1 MQALHFGAG
10 NIGRGFI
17 GKLLSDTGIHV
28 TFADVN
34 QQIIDAIAERHEYPV
49 NVVGEQSTTEIV
61 KNVDAINSTSA
72 EVIDYITKV
81 DLITTAVGPQ
91 ILTRIAPAVAQGII
105 ARHQQGQTKPLNII
119 ACENMVR
126 GTSQFKQEI
135 VKALP
140 QHLHQWVNSHIGFVD
155 SAVDRIVPP
164 ATSKTGDT
172 LEVTV
177 ETFSEWI
184 VDETQFVGTIPS
196 INGMQPVDNLMA
208 FVERKLFTLNTGHA
222 ITAYLGFYNNIS
234 TIRDAIL
241 DERIRLIV
249 RGAMEE
255 SGLVLIKRYNFDEQ
269 KHMAYIE
276 KILTR
281 FENPYLHDDTA
292 RVGRQPIRK
301 LGAGDR
307 LIKPLLGTVEYQVKN
322 TNLLIGI
329 AAALNYRNND
339 DEQAVEL
346 AKLIL
351 EKGVKQAFSELSGID
366 ANNPIV
372 KQIEEIYTAMQN
384 HQFI

>member
-17 GKLLSDTGIHV
+17 GKLLSDAGVHV

-34 QQIIDAIAERHEYPV
+34 EQVINEITKRHQYPV

-61 KNVDAINSTSA
+61 HNVDAINSSSN
-72 EVIDYITKV
+72 EVSDYIAKV
-81 DLITTAVGPQ
+81 DLVTTAVGPQ
-91 ILTRIAPAVAQGII
+91 ILARIAENMAKGLI
-105 ARHQQGQTKPLNII
+105 ARHQQANNAPLNII

-135 VKALP
+135 FKYIP
-140 QHLHQWVNSHIGFVD
+140 HELHQWMNSHIGFVD

-164 ATSKTGDT
+164 ATSKTGDI

-184 VDETQFVGTIPS
+184 VDKNQFIGDIPQ
-196 INGMQPVDNLMA
+196 IKGMEPVDNLMA

-222 ITAYLGFYNNIS
+222 ITAYLGFYNDIA

-241 DERIRLIV
+241 VDSIRSV
-249 RGAMEE
+249 VQGAMQE
-255 SGLVLIKRYNFDEQ
+255 SGQVLIKRYNFDPA
-269 KHMAYIE
+269 KHQAYIE

-301 LGAGDR
+301 LGSGDR
-307 LIKPLLGTVEYQVKN
+307 LVKPLLGTFEYELKN
-322 TNLLIGI
+322 SNLLIGI
-329 AAALNYRNND
+329 AAALNYRND
-339 DEQAVEL
+339 DDDQASDL
-346 AKLIL
+346 TRQISN
-351 EKGVKQAFSELSGID
+351 KGVVQTFCDISGIES
-366 ANNPIV
+366 NNPIV
-372 KQIEEIYTAMQN
+372 SQIEQLYTAMQN
-384 HQFI
+384 HQY

>member
-17 GKLLSDTGIHV
+17 GKLLSDAGVHV

-34 QQIIDAIAERHEYPV
+34 QQVIDELASRHQYPV
-49 NVVGEQSTTEIV
+49 NVVGEQSVCEIV
-61 KNVDAINSTSA
+61 KNVDAINSTSPK
-72 EVIDYITKV
+72 VSDYIAKV
-81 DLITTAVGPQ
+81 DLVTTAVGPQ
-91 ILTRIAPAVAQGII
+91 ILARIAQSVAQGII
-105 ARHQQGQTKPLNII
+105 ARHASGNNAPLNII

-135 VKALP
+135 VKYL
-140 QHLHQWVNSHIGFVD
+140 HDDLHQWVNEHIGFVD

-164 ATSKTGDT
+164 ATSKTGDI

-184 VDETQFVGTIPS
+184 VDKTQFIGEIPQ
-196 INGMQPVDNLMA
+196 IKGMEPVDNLMA

-222 ITAYLGFYNNIS
+222 ITAYLGFYNNIA

-241 DERIRLIV
+241 NDKIRKIV

-255 SGLVLIKRYNFDEQ
+255 SGQVLIKRYHFDPV
-269 KHMAYIE
+269 KHQAYIE
-276 KILTR
+276 KILSR

-292 RVGRQPIRK
+292 RVGRQPLRK
-301 LGAGDR
+301 LGRGDR
-307 LIKPLLGTVEYQVKN
+307 LIKPLLGTFEYQLGN
-322 TNLLIGI
+322 PNLLIGI

-339 DEQAVEL
+339 DEQAIDL
-346 AKLIL
+346 ANQIANSSL
-351 EKGVKQAFSELSGID
+351 KQAFCNISEIESD
-366 ANNPIV
+366 NPV
-372 KQIEEIYTAMQN
+372 VSKIEQLYTAMQN
-384 HQFI
+384 HQF

>member
-17 GKLLSDTGIHV
+17 GKLLSDAGVHV

-34 QQIIDAIAERHEYPV
+34 EQVINEIAKRHQYPV

-61 KNVDAINSTSA
+61 HNVDAINSSSN
-72 EVIDYITKV
+72 EVSDYIAKV
-81 DLITTAVGPQ
+81 DLVTTAVGPQ
-91 ILTRIAPAVAQGII
+91 ILARIAENMAKGLI
-105 ARHQQGQTKPLNII
+105 ARHQQANTAPLNII

-135 VKALP
+135 FKYIP
-140 QHLHQWVNSHIGFVD
+140 HELHQWMNSHIGFVD

-164 ATSKTGDT
+164 ATSKTGDI

-184 VDETQFVGTIPS
+184 VDKNQFIGNIPQ
-196 INGMQPVDNLMA
+196 IKGMEPVDNLMA

-222 ITAYLGFYNNIS
+222 ITAYLGFYNNIA

-241 DERIRLIV
+241 VDSIRAV
-249 RGAMEE
+249 VQGAMQE
-255 SGLVLIKRYNFDEQ
+255 SGQVLIKRYNFDPA
-269 KHMAYIE
+269 KHQAYIE

-301 LGAGDR
+301 LGSGDR
-307 LIKPLLGTVEYQVKN
+307 LVKPLLGTFEYELKN
-322 TNLLIGI
+322 SNLLIGI
-329 AAALNYRNND
+329 AAALNYRND
-339 DEQAVEL
+339 DDDQASDL
-346 AKLIL
+346 TQQISN
-351 EKGVKQAFSELSGID
+351 KGVVQTFCDISGIES
-366 ANNPIV
+366 NNPIV
-372 KQIEEIYTAMQN
+372 SQIEQLYTAMQN
-384 HQFI
+384 HQY

>member
-17 GKLLSDTGIHV
+17 GKLLSDAGVHV

-34 QQIIDAIAERHEYPV
+34 EQVINEIAKRHQYPV

-61 KNVDAINSTSA
+61 HNVDAINSSSN
-72 EVIDYITKV
+72 EVSDYIAKV
-81 DLITTAVGPQ
+81 DLVTTAVGPQ
-91 ILTRIAPAVAQGII
+91 ILARIAENMAKGLI
-105 ARHQQGQTKPLNII
+105 ARHQQANTAPLNII

-135 VKALP
+135 FKYIP
-140 QHLHQWVNSHIGFVD
+140 HELHQWMNSHIGFVD

-164 ATSKTGDT
+164 ATSKTGDI

-184 VDETQFVGTIPS
+184 VDKNQFVGDIPQ
-196 INGMQPVDNLMA
+196 IKGMEPVDNLMA

-222 ITAYLGFYNNIS
+222 ITAYLGFYNNIA

-241 DERIRLIV
+241 VDSIRAV
-249 RGAMEE
+249 VQGAMQE
-255 SGLVLIKRYNFDEQ
+255 SGQVLIKRYNFDPA
-269 KHMAYIE
+269 KHQAYIE

-301 LGAGDR
+301 LGSGDR
-307 LIKPLLGTVEYQVKN
+307 LVKPLLGTFEYELKN
-322 TNLLIGI
+322 SNLLIGI
-329 AAALNYRNND
+329 AAALNYRND
-339 DEQAVEL
+339 DDDQASDL
-346 AKLIL
+346 TQQISN
-351 EKGVKQAFSELSGID
+351 KGVVQTFCDISGIES
-366 ANNPIV
+366 NNPIV
-372 KQIEEIYTAMQN
+372 SQIEQLYTAMQN
-384 HQFI
+384 HQY

>member
-17 GKLLSDTGIHV
+17 GKLLSDAGVQV

-34 QQIIDAIAERHEYPV
+34 QEIIDAIATRHEYPV

-61 KNVDAINSTSA
+61 KNVDGINSTSN
-72 EVIDYITKV
+72 EVIDYIASV
-81 DLITTAVGPQ
+81 DLLTTAVGPQ
-91 ILTRIAPAVAQGII
+91 ILARIAPTIAQGII
-105 ARHQQGQTKPLNII
+105 ARHNRGNSKPLNII

-135 VKALP
+135 FKALP
-140 QHLHQWVNSHIGFVD
+140 EEIQQWTNTHIGFVD

-164 ATSKTGDT
+164 ATSKTGDI

-184 VDETQFVGTIPS
+184 VDETQFVGIIPTIK
-196 INGMQPVDNLMA
+196 GMQPVDNLMA

-222 ITAYLGFYNNIS
+222 ITAYLGFYNGIG

-276 KILTR
+276 KILSR
-281 FENPYLHDDTA
+281 FENPYLQDDTA

-301 LGAGDR
+301 LGADDR
-307 LIKPLLGTVEYQVKN
+307 LIKPLLGTFEYQVKN
-322 TNLLIGI
+322 TNLLIGV

-339 DEQAVEL
+339 DEQAVKLE
-346 AKLIL
+346 KLIT
-351 EKGVKQAFSELSGID
+351 EKGVKQAFCEISSID
-366 ANNPIV
+366 VNNSIV
-372 KQIEEIYTAMQN
+372 MKVEEIYTAMQD
-384 HQFI
+384 HQFV

>member
-17 GKLLSDTGIHV
+17 GKLLSDASVHV

-34 QQIIDAIAERHEYPV
+34 EQVINEIAKRHQYPV

-61 KNVDAINSTSA
+61 HNVDAINSSSN
-72 EVIDYITKV
+72 EVSDYIAKV
-81 DLITTAVGPQ
+81 DLVTTAVGPQ
-91 ILTRIAPAVAQGII
+91 ILARIAENMAKGLI
-105 ARHQQGQTKPLNII
+105 ARHQQANNAPLNII

-135 VKALP
+135 FKYIP
-140 QHLHQWVNSHIGFVD
+140 HELHQWMNNHIGFVD

-164 ATSKTGDT
+164 ATSKTGDI

-184 VDETQFVGTIPS
+184 VDKNQFIGDIPQ
-196 INGMQPVDNLMA
+196 IKGMEPVDNLMA

-222 ITAYLGFYNNIS
+222 ITAYLGFYNNIA

-241 DERIRLIV
+241 VDSIRAV
-249 RGAMEE
+249 VQGAMQE
-255 SGLVLIKRYNFDEQ
+255 SGQVLIKRYNFDPA
-269 KHMAYIE
+269 KHQAYIE

-301 LGAGDR
+301 LGSGDR
-307 LIKPLLGTVEYQVKN
+307 LVKPLLGTFEYELKN
-322 TNLLIGI
+322 SNLLIGI
-329 AAALNYRNND
+329 AAALNYRND
-339 DEQAVEL
+339 DDDQASDL
-346 AKLIL
+346 TQQISN
-351 EKGVKQAFSELSGID
+351 KGVVQTFCDISGIES
-366 ANNPIV
+366 NNPIV
-372 KQIEEIYTAMQN
+372 SQIEQLYTAMQN
-384 HQFI
+384 HQY

>member
-17 GKLLSDTGIHV
+17 GKLLSDAGVQV

-34 QQIIDAIAERHEYPV
+34 QEIIDAIATRHEYPV

-61 KNVDAINSTSA
+61 KNVDGINSTSN
-72 EVIDYITKV
+72 EVIDYIASV
-81 DLITTAVGPQ
+81 DLLTTAVGPQ
-91 ILTRIAPAVAQGII
+91 ILARIAPTIAQGII
-105 ARHQQGQTKPLNII
+105 ARYNRGNSKPLNII

-135 VKALP
+135 FKALP
-140 QHLHQWVNSHIGFVD
+140 EEIQQWTNIHIGFVD

-164 ATSKTGDT
+164 ATSKTGDI

-184 VDETQFVGTIPS
+184 VDETQFVGIIPTIK
-196 INGMQPVDNLMA
+196 GMQPVDNLMA

-222 ITAYLGFYNNIS
+222 ITAYLGFYNGIG

-276 KILTR
+276 KILSR
-281 FENPYLHDDTA
+281 FENPYLQDDTA

-301 LGAGDR
+301 LGADDR
-307 LIKPLLGTVEYQVKN
+307 LIKPLLGTFEYQVKN
-322 TNLLIGI
+322 TNLLIGV

-339 DEQAVEL
+339 DEQAVKLE
-346 AKLIL
+346 KLIT
-351 EKGVKQAFSELSGID
+351 EKGVKQAFCEISSID
-366 ANNPIV
+366 VNNSIV
-372 KQIEEIYTAMQN
+372 MKVEEIYTAMQD
-384 HQFI
+384 HQFV

>member
-17 GKLLSDTGIHV
+17 GKLLSDAGVQV

-34 QQIIDAIAERHEYPV
+34 QQIIDAIATRHEYPV

-61 KNVDAINSTSA
+61 KNVDGINSTSN
-72 EVIDYITKV
+72 EVIDYIAKV
-81 DLITTAVGPQ
+81 DLVTTAVGPQ
-91 ILTRIAPAVAQGII
+91 ILARIAPTVAQGII
-105 ARHQQGQTKPLNII
+105 ARHKQGNTAPLNII

-135 VKALP
+135 FKTLP
-140 QHLHQWVNSHIGFVD
+140 EDLHQWTNSHIGFVD

-164 ATSKTGDT
+164 ATSKIGDI

-184 VDETQFVGTIPS
+184 VDETQFVGNIPS

-222 ITAYLGFYNNIS
+222 ITAYLGFYNGIA

-241 DERIRLIV
+241 NEKIRLVV

-301 LGAGDR
+301 LGTNDR
-307 LIKPLLGTVEYQVKN
+307 LIKPLLGTFEYQVKN
-322 TNLLIGI
+322 TNLLVGI

-346 AKLIL
+346 ANLIT
-351 EKGVKQAFSELSGID
+351 EKGVKHAFCQISGID
-366 ANNPIV
+366 FNNSIV
-372 KQIEEIYTAMQN
+372 KQVEEFYTAMQN
-384 HQFI
+384 HHFI

>member
-17 GKLLSDTGIHV
+17 GKLLSDAGVHV

-34 QQIIDAIAERHEYPV
+34 EQVINEIAKRHQYPV

-61 KNVDAINSTSA
+61 HNVDAINSSSN
-72 EVIDYITKV
+72 EVSDYIAKV
-81 DLITTAVGPQ
+81 DLVTTAVGPQ
-91 ILTRIAPAVAQGII
+91 ILARIAENMAKGLI
-105 ARHQQGQTKPLNII
+105 ARHQQANTAPLNII

-135 VKALP
+135 FKYIP
-140 QHLHQWVNSHIGFVD
+140 HELHQWINNHIGFVD

-164 ATSKTGDT
+164 ATSKTGDI

-184 VDETQFVGTIPS
+184 VDKNQFIGDIPQ
-196 INGMQPVDNLMA
+196 IKGMEPVDNLMA

-222 ITAYLGFYNNIS
+222 ITAYLGFYNNIA

-241 DERIRLIV
+241 VDSIRAV
-249 RGAMEE
+249 VQGAMQE
-255 SGLVLIKRYNFDEQ
+255 SGQVLIKRYNFDPA
-269 KHMAYIE
+269 KHQAYIG

-301 LGAGDR
+301 LGSGDR
-307 LIKPLLGTVEYQVKN
+307 LVKPLLGTFEYELKN
-322 TNLLIGI
+322 SNLLIGI
-329 AAALNYRNND
+329 AAALNYRND
-339 DEQAVEL
+339 DDDQATDL
-346 AKLIL
+346 TQQISN
-351 EKGVKQAFSELSGID
+351 KGVVQTFCDISGIES
-366 ANNPIV
+366 NNPIV
-372 KQIEEIYTAMQN
+372 SQIEQLYTAMQN
-384 HQFI
+384 HQY

>member
-17 GKLLSDTGIHV
+17 GKLLSDANVHV

-34 QQIIDAIAERHEYPV
+34 QQIIDEIAKRHEYPV

-61 KNVDAINSTSA
+61 KNVDAINSTFSR
-72 EVIDYITKV
+72 VSDYIAKV
-81 DLITTAVGPQ
+81 DLVTTAVGPQ
-91 ILTRIAPAVAQGII
+91 ILARIAASVAQGII
-105 ARHQQGQTKPLNII
+105 ARHQQGNTKPLNII

-135 VKALP
+135 FKTLP
-140 QHLHQWVNSHIGFVD
+140 ESLHQWVNTHIGFVD

-164 ATSKTGDT
+164 ATSKTGDI

-184 VDETQFVGTIPS
+184 VDKTQFIGEIPQ
-196 INGMQPVDNLMA
+196 IKGMEPVDNLMA

-222 ITAYLGFYNNIS
+222 ITAYLGFYHNIS

-241 DERIRLIV
+241 DERIRSTV

-255 SGLVLIKRYNFDEQ
+255 SGQVLIKRYNFDAA
-269 KHMAYIE
+269 KHQAYIE
-276 KILTR
+276 KILSR
-281 FENPYLHDDTA
+281 FENPHLHDDTA

-307 LIKPLLGTVEYQVKN
+307 LVKPLLGTFEYHIDN
-322 TNLLIGI
+322 THLLTGI
-329 AAALNYRNND
+329 AAALNYRNSD

-346 AKLIL
+346 AKLITD
-351 EKGVKQAFSELSGID
+351 KGVTQAFCQISGID
-366 ANNPIV
+366 SSYPIV
-372 KQIEEIYTAMQN
+372 KQIEQIYTAMQN
-384 HQFI
+384 HQFV

>member
-17 GKLLSDTGIHV
+17 GKLLSDAGVHV

-34 QQIIDAIAERHEYPV
+34 EQVINEIAKRHQYPV

-61 KNVDAINSTSA
+61 HNVDAINSTSN
-72 EVIDYITKV
+72 EVSDYIAKV
-81 DLITTAVGPQ
+81 DLVTTAVGPQ
-91 ILTRIAPAVAQGII
+91 ILARIAENMAKGLI
-105 ARHQQGQTKPLNII
+105 ARHQQANTAPLNII

-135 VKALP
+135 FKYIP
-140 QHLHQWVNSHIGFVD
+140 HELHQWMNNHIGFVD

-164 ATSKTGDT
+164 ATSKTGDI

-184 VDETQFVGTIPS
+184 VDKNQFIGDIPQ
-196 INGMQPVDNLMA
+196 IKGMEPVDNLMA

-222 ITAYLGFYNNIS
+222 ITAYLGFYNDIA

-241 DERIRLIV
+241 VDSIRSV
-249 RGAMEE
+249 VQGAMQE
-255 SGLVLIKRYNFDEQ
+255 SGQVLIKRYNFDPA
-269 KHMAYIE
+269 KHQAYIE

-301 LGAGDR
+301 LGSGDR
-307 LIKPLLGTVEYQVKN
+307 LVKPLLGTFEYELKN
-322 TNLLIGI
+322 SNLLIGI
-329 AAALNYRNND
+329 AAALNYRND
-339 DEQAVEL
+339 DDDQATDL
-346 AKLIL
+346 TQQISN
-351 EKGVKQAFSELSGID
+351 KGVVQTFCDISGIES
-366 ANNPIV
+366 NNPIV
-372 KQIEEIYTAMQN
+372 SQIEQLYTAMQN
-384 HQFI
+384 HQY

>member
-17 GKLLSDTGIHV
+17 GKLLSDAGVHV

-34 QQIIDAIAERHEYPV
+34 EQVINEIAKRHQYPV

-61 KNVDAINSTSA
+61 HNVDAINSSSN
-72 EVIDYITKV
+72 EVSDYIAKV
-81 DLITTAVGPQ
+81 DLVTTAVGPQ
-91 ILTRIAPAVAQGII
+91 ILARIAENMAKGLI
-105 ARHQQGQTKPLNII
+105 ARHQQANTAPLNII

-135 VKALP
+135 FKYIP
-140 QHLHQWVNSHIGFVD
+140 HELHQWINSHIGFVD

-164 ATSKTGDT
+164 ATSKTGDI

-184 VDETQFVGTIPS
+184 VDKNQFVGNIPQ
-196 INGMQPVDNLMA
+196 IKGMEPVDNLMA

-222 ITAYLGFYNNIS
+222 ITAYLGFYNNIA

-241 DERIRLIV
+241 VDSIRAV
-249 RGAMEE
+249 VQGAMQE
-255 SGLVLIKRYNFDEQ
+255 SGQVLIKRYNFDPA
-269 KHMAYIE
+269 KHQAYIE

-301 LGAGDR
+301 LGSGDR
-307 LIKPLLGTVEYQVKN
+307 LVKPLLGTFEYELKN
-322 TNLLIGI
+322 SNLLIGI
-329 AAALNYRNND
+329 AAALNYRND
-339 DEQAVEL
+339 DDDQASDL
-346 AKLIL
+346 TQQISN
-351 EKGVKQAFSELSGID
+351 KGVVQTFCDISGIES
-366 ANNPIV
+366 NNPIV
-372 KQIEEIYTAMQN
+372 SQIEQLYTAMQN
-384 HQFI
+384 HQY

>member
-17 GKLLSDTGIHV
+17 GKLLSDAGVHV

-34 QQIIDAIAERHEYPV
+34 EQVINEIAKRHQYPV

-61 KNVDAINSTSA
+61 HNVDAINSSSN
-72 EVIDYITKV
+72 EVSDYIAKV
-81 DLITTAVGPQ
+81 DLVTTAVGPQ
-91 ILTRIAPAVAQGII
+91 ILARIAENMAKGLI
-105 ARHQQGQTKPLNII
+105 ARHQQANTAPLNII

-135 VKALP
+135 FKYIP
-140 QHLHQWVNSHIGFVD
+140 HELHQWMNSHIGFVD

-164 ATSKTGDT
+164 ATSKTGDI

-184 VDETQFVGTIPS
+184 VDKNQFIGDIPQ
-196 INGMQPVDNLMA
+196 IKGMEPVDNLMA

-222 ITAYLGFYNNIS
+222 ITAYLGFYNNIA

-241 DERIRLIV
+241 VDSIRSV
-249 RGAMEE
+249 VQGAMQE
-255 SGLVLIKRYNFDEQ
+255 SGQVLIKRYNFDPA
-269 KHMAYIE
+269 KHQAYIE

-301 LGAGDR
+301 LGSGDR
-307 LIKPLLGTVEYQVKN
+307 LVKPLLGTFEYELKN
-322 TNLLIGI
+322 SNLLIGI
-329 AAALNYRNND
+329 AAALNYRND
-339 DEQAVEL
+339 DDDQASDL
-346 AKLIL
+346 TQQISN
-351 EKGVKQAFSELSGID
+351 KGVVQTFCDISGIES
-366 ANNPIV
+366 NNPIV
-372 KQIEEIYTAMQN
+372 SQIEQLYTAMQN
-384 HQFI
+384 HQY

>member
-17 GKLLSDTGIHV
+17 GKLLSDAGVHV

-34 QQIIDAIAERHEYPV
+34 EQVINEIAKRHQYPV

-61 KNVDAINSTSA
+61 HNVDAINSSSN
-72 EVIDYITKV
+72 EVSDYIAKV
-81 DLITTAVGPQ
+81 DLVTTAVGPQ
-91 ILTRIAPAVAQGII
+91 ILARIAENMAKGLI
-105 ARHQQGQTKPLNII
+105 ARHQQANNAPLNII

-135 VKALP
+135 FKYIP
-140 QHLHQWVNSHIGFVD
+140 HELHQWMNSHIGFVD

-164 ATSKTGDT
+164 ATSKTGDI

-184 VDETQFVGTIPS
+184 VDKNQFIGDIPQ
-196 INGMQPVDNLMA
+196 IKGMEPVDNLMA

-222 ITAYLGFYNNIS
+222 ITAYLGFYNNIA

-241 DERIRLIV
+241 VDSIRAV
-249 RGAMEE
+249 VQGAMQE
-255 SGLVLIKRYNFDEQ
+255 SGQVLIKRYNFDPA
-269 KHMAYIE
+269 KHQAYIE

-301 LGAGDR
+301 LGSGDR
-307 LIKPLLGTVEYQVKN
+307 LVKPLLGTFEYELKN
-322 TNLLIGI
+322 INLLIGI
-329 AAALNYRNND
+329 AAALNYRND
-339 DEQAVEL
+339 DDDQASEL
-346 AKLIL
+346 TRQISN
-351 EKGVKQAFSELSGID
+351 KGVVQTFCDISGIES
-366 ANNPIV
+366 NNPIV
-372 KQIEEIYTAMQN
+372 SQIEQLYTAMQN
-384 HQFI
+384 HQY

>member
-17 GKLLSDTGIHV
+17 GKLLSDAGVHV

-34 QQIIDAIAERHEYPV
+34 EQVINEIAKRHQYPV

-61 KNVDAINSTSA
+61 HNVDAINSTSN
-72 EVIDYITKV
+72 EVSDYIAKV
-81 DLITTAVGPQ
+81 DLVTTAVGPQ
-91 ILTRIAPAVAQGII
+91 ILARIAENMAKGLI
-105 ARHQQGQTKPLNII
+105 ARHQQANTAPLNII

-135 VKALP
+135 FKYIP
-140 QHLHQWVNSHIGFVD
+140 HGLHQWMNNHIGFVD

-164 ATSKTGDT
+164 ATSKTGDI

-184 VDETQFVGTIPS
+184 VDKNQFIGDIPQ
-196 INGMQPVDNLMA
+196 IKGMEPVDNLMA

-222 ITAYLGFYNNIS
+222 ITAYLGFYNDIA

-241 DERIRLIV
+241 VDSIRSV
-249 RGAMEE
+249 VQGAMQE
-255 SGLVLIKRYNFDEQ
+255 SGQVLIKRYNFDPA
-269 KHMAYIE
+269 KHQAYIE

-301 LGAGDR
+301 LGSGDR
-307 LIKPLLGTVEYQVKN
+307 LVKPLLGTFEYELKN
-322 TNLLIGI
+322 SNLLIGI
-329 AAALNYRNND
+329 AAALNYRND
-339 DEQAVEL
+339 DDDQATDL
-346 AKLIL
+346 TQQISN
-351 EKGVKQAFSELSGID
+351 KGVVQTFCDISGIES
-366 ANNPIV
+366 NNPIV
-372 KQIEEIYTAMQN
+372 SQIEQLYTAMQN
-384 HQFI
+384 HQY

>member
-17 GKLLSDTGIHV
+17 GKLLSDAGVHV

-34 QQIIDAIAERHEYPV
+34 EQVIDEIAKRHQYPV

-61 KNVDAINSTSA
+61 HNVDAINSSSDK
-72 EVIDYITKV
+72 VKDYIAKV
-81 DLITTAVGPQ
+81 DLVTTAVGPQ
-91 ILTRIAPAVAQGII
+91 ILARIAENMAKGLI
-105 ARHQQGQTKPLNII
+105 ARHQQANNAPLNII

-135 VKALP
+135 FKYIP
-140 QHLHQWVNSHIGFVD
+140 HELHQWINSHIGFVD

-164 ATSKTGDT
+164 ATSKTGDI

-184 VDETQFVGTIPS
+184 VDKNQFVGNIPQ
-196 INGMQPVDNLMA
+196 IKGMEPVDNLMA

-222 ITAYLGFYNNIS
+222 ITAYLGFYNNVA

-241 DERIRLIV
+241 VDNIRV
-249 RGAMEE
+249 VVQGAMQE
-255 SGLVLIKRYNFDEQ
+255 SGQVLIKRYNFDPA
-269 KHMAYIE
+269 KHQAYIE

-301 LGAGDR
+301 LGSGDR
-307 LIKPLLGTVEYQVKN
+307 LIKPLLGTFEYGLSN
-322 TNLLIGI
+322 SNLLIGI
-329 AAALNYRNND
+329 AAALNYRNDED
-339 DEQAVEL
+339 DQATDL
-346 AKLIL
+346 TQQISN
-351 EKGVKQAFSELSGID
+351 KGVVQTFCDISGIES
-366 ANNPIV
+366 NNPIV
-372 KQIEEIYTAMQN
+372 SQVEQLYTAMQN
-384 HQFI
+384 HQY

>member
-17 GKLLSDTGIHV
+17 GKLLSDAGVHV

-34 QQIIDAIAERHEYPV
+34 EQVINEIAKRHQYPV

-61 KNVDAINSTSA
+61 HNVDAINSSSN
-72 EVIDYITKV
+72 EVSDYIAKV
-81 DLITTAVGPQ
+81 DLVTTAVGPQ
-91 ILTRIAPAVAQGII
+91 ILARIAENI
-105 ARHQQGQTKPLNII
+105 AKGLIVRHQQANNAPLNII

-135 VKALP
+135 FKYIP
-140 QHLHQWVNSHIGFVD
+140 HELHQWINSHIGFVD

-164 ATSKTGDT
+164 ATSKTGDI

-184 VDETQFVGTIPS
+184 VDKNQFVGNIPQ
-196 INGMQPVDNLMA
+196 IKGMEPVDNLMA

-222 ITAYLGFYNNIS
+222 ITAYLGFYNNIA

-241 DERIRLIV
+241 VDSIRAV
-249 RGAMEE
+249 VQGAMQE
-255 SGLVLIKRYNFDEQ
+255 SGQVLIKRYNFDPA
-269 KHMAYIE
+269 KHQAYIE

-301 LGAGDR
+301 LGSGDR
-307 LIKPLLGTVEYQVKN
+307 LVKPLLGTFEYELKN
-322 TNLLIGI
+322 SNLLIGI
-329 AAALNYRNND
+329 AAALNYRND
-339 DEQAVEL
+339 DDDQASDL
-346 AKLIL
+346 TQQISN
-351 EKGVKQAFSELSGID
+351 KGVVQTFCDISGIES
-366 ANNPIV
+366 NNPIV
-372 KQIEEIYTAMQN
+372 SQIEQLYTAMQN
-384 HQFI
+384 HQY

>member
-17 GKLLSDTGIHV
+17 GKLLSDAGVHV

-34 QQIIDAIAERHEYPV
+34 EQVINEIAKRHQYPV

-61 KNVDAINSTSA
+61 HNVDAINSSSN
-72 EVIDYITKV
+72 EVSDYIAKV
-81 DLITTAVGPQ
+81 DLVTTAVGPQ
-91 ILTRIAPAVAQGII
+91 ILARIAENMAKGLI
-105 ARHQQGQTKPLNII
+105 ARHQQANTAPLNII

-135 VKALP
+135 FKYIP
-140 QHLHQWVNSHIGFVD
+140 HELHQWMNSHIGFVD

-164 ATSKTGDT
+164 ATSKTGDI

-184 VDETQFVGTIPS
+184 VDKNQFIGNIPQ
-196 INGMQPVDNLMA
+196 IKGMEPVDNLMA

-222 ITAYLGFYNNIS
+222 ITAYLGFYNNIA

-241 DERIRLIV
+241 VDSICAV
-249 RGAMEE
+249 VQGAMQE
-255 SGLVLIKRYNFDEQ
+255 SGQVLIKRYNFDPA
-269 KHMAYIE
+269 KHQAYIE

-301 LGAGDR
+301 LGSGDR
-307 LIKPLLGTVEYQVKN
+307 LVKPLLGTFEYELKN
-322 TNLLIGI
+322 SNLLIGI
-329 AAALNYRNND
+329 AAALNYRND
-339 DEQAVEL
+339 DDDQASDL
-346 AKLIL
+346 TQQISN
-351 EKGVKQAFSELSGID
+351 KGVVQTFCDISGIES
-366 ANNPIV
+366 NNPIV
-372 KQIEEIYTAMQN
+372 SQIEQLYTAMQN
-384 HQFI
+384 HQY

>member
-17 GKLLSDTGIHV
+17 GKLLSDAGVHV

-34 QQIIDAIAERHEYPV
+34 EQVIDEIAKRHQYPV

-61 KNVDAINSTSA
+61 HNVDAINSSSDK
-72 EVIDYITKV
+72 VKDYIAKV
-81 DLITTAVGPQ
+81 DLVTTAVGPQ
-91 ILTRIAPAVAQGII
+91 ILARIAENMAKGLI
-105 ARHQQGQTKPLNII
+105 ARHQQANTAPLNII

-135 VKALP
+135 FKYIP
-140 QHLHQWVNSHIGFVD
+140 HELHQWMNNHIGFVD

-164 ATSKTGDT
+164 ATSKTGDI

-184 VDETQFVGTIPS
+184 VDKNQFIGDIPQ
-196 INGMQPVDNLMA
+196 IKGMEPVDNLMA

-222 ITAYLGFYNNIS
+222 ITAYLGFYNNIA

-241 DERIRLIV
+241 VDSIRAV
-249 RGAMEE
+249 VQGAMQE
-255 SGLVLIKRYNFDEQ
+255 SGQVLIKRYNFDPA
-269 KHMAYIE
+269 KHQAYIE

-301 LGAGDR
+301 LGSGDR
-307 LIKPLLGTVEYQVKN
+307 LVKPLLGTFEYELKN
-322 TNLLIGI
+322 SNLLIGI
-329 AAALNYRNND
+329 AAALNYRND
-339 DEQAVEL
+339 DDDQATDL
-346 AKLIL
+346 TQQISN
-351 EKGVKQAFSELSGID
+351 KGVVQTFCDISGIES
-366 ANNPIV
+366 NNPIV
-372 KQIEEIYTAMQN
+372 SQIEQLYTAMQN
-384 HQFI
+384 HKY

>member
-17 GKLLSDTGIHV
+17 GKLLSDAGVHV

-34 QQIIDAIAERHEYPV
+34 EQVINEIAKRHQYPV

-61 KNVDAINSTSA
+61 HNVDAINSSSN
-72 EVIDYITKV
+72 EVSDYIAKV
-81 DLITTAVGPQ
+81 DLVTTAVGPQ
-91 ILTRIAPAVAQGII
+91 ILARIAENMAKGLI
-105 ARHQQGQTKPLNII
+105 ARHQQANNAPLNII

-135 VKALP
+135 FKYIP
-140 QHLHQWVNSHIGFVD
+140 HELHQWMNSHIGFVD

-164 ATSKTGDT
+164 ATSKTGDI

-184 VDETQFVGTIPS
+184 VDKNQFIGDIPQ
-196 INGMQPVDNLMA
+196 IKGMEPVDNLMA

-222 ITAYLGFYNNIS
+222 ITAYLGFYNNIA

-241 DERIRLIV
+241 VDSIRAV
-249 RGAMEE
+249 VQGAMQE
-255 SGLVLIKRYNFDEQ
+255 SGQVLIKRYNFDPA
-269 KHMAYIE
+269 KHQAYIE

-301 LGAGDR
+301 LGSGDR
-307 LIKPLLGTVEYQVKN
+307 LVKPLLGTFEYELKN
-322 TNLLIGI
+322 NNLLIGI
-329 AAALNYRNND
+329 AAALNYRND
-339 DEQAVEL
+339 DDDQASDL
-346 AKLIL
+346 TRQISN
-351 EKGVKQAFSELSGID
+351 KGVVQTFCDISGIES
-366 ANNPIV
+366 NNPIV
-372 KQIEEIYTAMQN
+372 SQIEQLYTAMQN
-384 HQFI
+384 HQY

>member
-17 GKLLSDTGIHV
+17 GKLLSDAGIQV
-28 TFADVN
+28 TFADIN
-34 QQIIDAIAERHEYPV
+34 EQIITAIAKRREYPV

-61 KNVDAINSTSA
+61 KNVDGINSTSN

-91 ILTRIAPAVAQGII
+91 ILARIASSVAQGII
-105 ARHQQGQTKPLNII
+105 ARHQQGNTKPLNII

-135 VKALP
+135 FKSLP
-140 QHLHQWVNSHIGFVD
+140 KELHQWTNAHIGFVD

-164 ATSKTGDT
+164 ATSKTGDI

-184 VDETQFVGTIPS
+184 VDETQFVGTIPT
-196 INGMQPVDNLMA
+196 ITGMQPVDNLMA

-222 ITAYLGFYNNIS
+222 ITAYLGFYHGIG

-241 DERIRLIV
+241 NEKIRLIV

-276 KILTR
+276 KILNR
-281 FENPYLHDDTA
+281 FENPYLHDDTS
-292 RVGRQPIRK
+292 RVGRQPMRK

-307 LIKPLLGTVEYQVKN
+307 LIKPLLGTFEYQVKN

-329 AAALNYRNND
+329 AAALNYRNSD

-346 AKLIL
+346 AKLIT
-351 EKGVKQAFSELSGID
+351 EKGVKHAFCQIAGID
-366 ANNPIV
+366 VNNSIV
-372 KQIEEIYTAMQN
+372 KQIEEIYTTMQN
-384 HQFI
+384 RQFT

>member
-17 GKLLSDTGIHV
+17 GKLLSDAGVHV

-34 QQIIDAIAERHEYPV
+34 EQVIDEIAKRHQYPV

-61 KNVDAINSTSA
+61 HNVDAINSSSDK
-72 EVIDYITKV
+72 VKDYIAKV
-81 DLITTAVGPQ
+81 DLVTTAVGPQ
-91 ILTRIAPAVAQGII
+91 ILARIAENMAKGLI
-105 ARHQQGQTKPLNII
+105 ARHQQANNAPLNII

-135 VKALP
+135 FKYIP
-140 QHLHQWVNSHIGFVD
+140 HELHQWINSHIGFVD

-164 ATSKTGDT
+164 ATSKTGDI

-184 VDETQFVGTIPS
+184 VDKNQFVGNIPQ
-196 INGMQPVDNLMA
+196 IKGMEPVDNLMA

-222 ITAYLGFYNNIS
+222 ITAYLGFYNNIA

-241 DERIRLIV
+241 VDSIRAV
-249 RGAMEE
+249 VQGAMQE
-255 SGLVLIKRYNFDEQ
+255 SGQVLIKRYNFDPA
-269 KHMAYIE
+269 KHQAYIE

-301 LGAGDR
+301 LGSGDR
-307 LIKPLLGTVEYQVKN
+307 LVKPLLGTFEYELKN
-322 TNLLIGI
+322 SNLLIGI
-329 AAALNYRNND
+329 AAALNYRND
-339 DEQAVEL
+339 DDDQATDL
-346 AKLIL
+346 TQQISN
-351 EKGVKQAFSELSGID
+351 KGVVQTFCDISGIES
-366 ANNPIV
+366 NNPIV
-372 KQIEEIYTAMQN
+372 SQIEQLYTAMQN
-384 HQFI
+384 HQY

>member
-17 GKLLSDTGIHV
+17 GKLLSDADVHV

-34 QQIIDAIAERHEYPV
+34 QQIIDEIAKRHEYPV
-49 NVVGEQSTTEIV
+49 NVVGEQSATEIV
-61 KNVDAINSTSA
+61 KNVDAINSTSNQ
-72 EVIDYITKV
+72 VSDYIAKV
-81 DLITTAVGPQ
+81 DLVTTAVGPQ
-91 ILTRIAPAVAQGII
+91 ILARIAPSVAQGII
-105 ARHQQGQTKPLNII
+105 KRHQQGNSTPLNII

-135 VKALP
+135 FKALP
-140 QHLHQWVNSHIGFVD
+140 ADIHQWVNSHIGFVD

-164 ATSKTGDT
+164 ATSKTGDI

-184 VDETQFVGTIPS
+184 VDETQFIGPVPKIK
-196 INGMQPVDNLMA
+196 GMEPVDNLMA

-222 ITAYLGFYNNIS
+222 ITAYLGFYNDIG
-234 TIRDAIL
+234 TIRNAIL

-255 SGLVLIKRYNFDEQ
+255 SGLVLIKRYQFDEQ

-276 KILTR
+276 KILSR

-307 LIKPLLGTVEYQVKN
+307 LIKPLLGTFEYQVKN

-346 AKLIL
+346 AKLIAD
-351 EKGVKQAFSELSGID
+351 KGFKQAFSQISGID
-366 ANNPIV
+366 SNNPIV

>member
-17 GKLLSDTGIHV
+17 GKLLSDAGVHV

-34 QQIIDAIAERHEYPV
+34 QQVIDELANRHQYPV
-49 NVVGEQSTTEIV
+49 NVVGEQSITETV
-61 KNVDAINSTSA
+61 KNVDAINSTSPK
-72 EVIDYITKV
+72 VSDYIAKA
-81 DLITTAVGPQ
+81 DLVTTAVGPQ
-91 ILTRIAPAVAQGII
+91 ILARIAQSVAQGII
-105 ARHQQGQTKPLNII
+105 ARHSQGNNAPLNII

-135 VKALP
+135 VKYLP
-140 QHLHQWVNSHIGFVD
+140 DDLLQWVNEHIGFVD

-164 ATSKTGDT
+164 ATSKTGDI

-184 VDETQFVGTIPS
+184 VDKTQFIGAIPQ
-196 INGMQPVDNLMA
+196 IKGMEPVDNLMA

-222 ITAYLGFYNNIS
+222 ITAYLGFYHNIG

-241 DERIRLIV
+241 NDKIRKIV

-255 SGLVLIKRYNFDEQ
+255 SGQVLIKRYHFEPA
-269 KHMAYIE
+269 KHQAYIE

-301 LGAGDR
+301 LGSGDR
-307 LIKPLLGTVEYQVKN
+307 LIKPLLGTFEYQLSN
-322 TNLLIGI
+322 QNLLIGI

-339 DEQAVEL
+339 DEQAIDL
-346 AKLIL
+346 ANQIAN
-351 EKGVKQAFSELSGID
+351 KGLKQAFCDISGIEND
-366 ANNPIV
+366 NPV
-372 KQIEEIYTAMQN
+372 VSQIEQLYTAMQN
-384 HQFI
+384 HQF

>member
-17 GKLLSDTGIHV
+17 GKLLSDAGVHV

-34 QQIIDAIAERHEYPV
+34 EQVIDEIAKRHQYPV

-61 KNVDAINSTSA
+61 HNVDAINSSSDK
-72 EVIDYITKV
+72 VKDYIAKV
-81 DLITTAVGPQ
+81 DLVTTAVGPQ
-91 ILTRIAPAVAQGII
+91 ILARIAENMAKGLI
-105 ARHQQGQTKPLNII
+105 ARHQQANTAPLNII

-135 VKALP
+135 FKYIP
-140 QHLHQWVNSHIGFVD
+140 HELHQWMNNHIGFVD

-164 ATSKTGDT
+164 ATSKTGDI

-184 VDETQFVGTIPS
+184 VDKNQFIGDIPQ
-196 INGMQPVDNLMA
+196 IKGMEPVDNLMA

-222 ITAYLGFYNNIS
+222 ITAYLGFYNNIA

-241 DERIRLIV
+241 VDSIRAV
-249 RGAMEE
+249 VQGAMQE
-255 SGLVLIKRYNFDEQ
+255 SGQVLIKRYNFDPA
-269 KHMAYIE
+269 KHQAYIE

-301 LGAGDR
+301 LGSGDR
-307 LIKPLLGTVEYQVKN
+307 LVKPLLGTFEYELKN
-322 TNLLIGI
+322 SNLLIGI
-329 AAALNYRNND
+329 AAALNYRND
-339 DEQAVEL
+339 DDDQATDL
-346 AKLIL
+346 TQQISN
-351 EKGVKQAFSELSGID
+351 KGVVQTFCDISGIES
-366 ANNPIV
+366 NNPIV
-372 KQIEEIYTAMQN
+372 SQIEQLYTAMQN
-384 HQFI
+384 HQY

>member
-17 GKLLSDTGIHV
+17 GKLLSDAGVHV

-34 QQIIDAIAERHEYPV
+34 EQVIDEIAKRHQYPV

-61 KNVDAINSTSA
+61 HNVDAINSSSDK
-72 EVIDYITKV
+72 VKDYIAKV
-81 DLITTAVGPQ
+81 DLVTTAVGPQ
-91 ILTRIAPAVAQGII
+91 ILARIAENVAKGLI
-105 ARHQQGQTKPLNII
+105 ARHQQANNAPLNII

-135 VKALP
+135 FKYIP
-140 QHLHQWVNSHIGFVD
+140 HELHQWINSHIGFVD

-164 ATSKTGDT
+164 ATSKTGDI

-184 VDETQFVGTIPS
+184 VDKNQFVGNIPQ
-196 INGMQPVDNLMA
+196 IKGMEPVDNLMA

-222 ITAYLGFYNNIS
+222 ITAYLGFYNNIA

-241 DERIRLIV
+241 VDSIRAV
-249 RGAMEE
+249 VQGAMQE
-255 SGLVLIKRYNFDEQ
+255 SGQVLIKRYNFDPA
-269 KHMAYIE
+269 KHQAYIE

-301 LGAGDR
+301 LGSGDR
-307 LIKPLLGTVEYQVKN
+307 LVKPLLGTFEYELKN
-322 TNLLIGI
+322 SNLLIGI
-329 AAALNYRNND
+329 AAALNYRND
-339 DEQAVEL
+339 DDDQASDL
-346 AKLIL
+346 TQQISN
-351 EKGVKQAFSELSGID
+351 KGVVQTFCDISGIES
-366 ANNPIV
+366 NNPIV
-372 KQIEEIYTAMQN
+372 SQIEQLYTAMQN
-384 HQFI
+384 HQY

>member
-17 GKLLSDTGIHV
+17 GKLLSDAGVHV

-34 QQIIDAIAERHEYPV
+34 EQVINEIAKRHQYPV

-61 KNVDAINSTSA
+61 HNVDAINSSSN
-72 EVIDYITKV
+72 EVSDYIAKV
-81 DLITTAVGPQ
+81 DLVTTAVGPQ
-91 ILTRIAPAVAQGII
+91 ILARIAENMAKGLI
-105 ARHQQGQTKPLNII
+105 ARHQQANNAPLNII

-135 VKALP
+135 FKYIP
-140 QHLHQWVNSHIGFVD
+140 HELHQWMNNHIGFVD

-164 ATSKTGDT
+164 ATSKTGDI

-184 VDETQFVGTIPS
+184 VDKNQFIGDIPQ
-196 INGMQPVDNLMA
+196 IKGMEPVDNLMA

-222 ITAYLGFYNNIS
+222 ITAYLGFYNNIA

-241 DERIRLIV
+241 VDSIRAV
-249 RGAMEE
+249 VQGAMQE
-255 SGLVLIKRYNFDEQ
+255 SGQVLIKRYNFDPA
-269 KHMAYIE
+269 KHQAYIE

-301 LGAGDR
+301 LGSGDR
-307 LIKPLLGTVEYQVKN
+307 LVKPLLGTFEYELKN
-322 TNLLIGI
+322 SNLLIGI
-329 AAALNYRNND
+329 AAALNYRND
-339 DEQAVEL
+339 DDDQASDL
-346 AKLIL
+346 TQQISN
-351 EKGVKQAFSELSGID
+351 KGVVQTFCDISGIES
-366 ANNPIV
+366 NNPIV
-372 KQIEEIYTAMQN
+372 SQIEQLYTAMQN
-384 HQFI
+384 HQY

>member
-17 GKLLSDTGIHV
+17 GKLLSDAGIHV

-34 QQIIDAIAERHEYPV
+34 QQVVDAIATRHEYPV
-49 NVVGEQSTTEIV
+49 NVVGEQSITETV
-61 KNVDAINSTSA
+61 KNVDAINSTS
-72 EVIDYITKV
+72 EQVIDYIAKV
-81 DLITTAVGPQ
+81 NLVTTAVGPQ
-91 ILTRIAPAVAQGII
+91 ILTRIAGTVANGII
-105 ARHQQGQTKPLNII
+105 ERHKQGNTAPLNII

-126 GTSQFKQEI
+126 GTTQFKQEI
-135 VKALP
+135 FKALP
-140 QHLHQWVNSHIGFVD
+140 EHLHEWVNQHIGFVD

-164 ATSKTGDT
+164 ATSKTGDI

-184 VDETQFVGTIPS
+184 VDQAQFVGEIPTIK
-196 INGMQPVDNLMA
+196 GMEVVDNLMA

-222 ITAYLGFYNNIS
+222 ITAYLGFYHQKS

-255 SGLVLIKRYNFDEQ
+255 SGEVLIKRYNFDDQ
-269 KHMAYIE
+269 KHAAYIE
-276 KILTR
+276 KILSR

-301 LGAGDR
+301 LSAGDR
-307 LIKPLLGTVEYQVKN
+307 LIKPLLGTFEYQLTN
-322 TNLLIGI
+322 NNLLIGI
-329 AAALNYRNND
+329 AAALNYRNSD
-339 DEQAVEL
+339 DDQAVTLAEL
-346 AKLIL
+346 IA
-351 EKGVKQAFSELSGID
+351 EKGLKMAFCEVSGIESHH
-366 ANNPIV
+366 PIV
-372 KQIEEIYTAMQN
+372 DKVEQLYTAMQN
-384 HQFI
+384 RQLI